1 MEIPENL
8 KTVDG
13 IIAAMREE
21 AKRLLES
28 TGSDEGFSYMA
39 DLMEEAVKQERI
51 KRDKVSFRCG
61 DCARFGN
68 DCNAG
73 DADGNEDCVACER
86 FVRRE
91 RRKELRAALLRGVDM
106 ARKGC
111 RRMGIEW
118 VEREQLGNVAK
129 LREVLEKSGKAAREI
144 QEATEEADTA
154 EVAASIAEMCERAL
168 LFPPRNCDRGREA
181 AEDAFTAEFGRP
193 WTEEEARVSAWPS
206 GCCGRTAG
214 AGRCSATCW
223 PRTGRF
229 RRRCTGFRRWCRRTG
244 ESCRS

>member
-13 IIAAMREE
+13 IVAAMREE

-39 DLMEEAVKQERI
+39 DLLEAAVKQERI

-73 DADGNEDCVACER
+73 GADGNEDCVACER

-129 LREVLEKSGKAAREI
+129 LREVLEWATSTIDVSPEVLDETEDWENEVVCWVLELKKKA
-144 QEATEEADTA
+144 Q
-154 EVAASIAEMCERAL
+154 AALAA
-168 LFPPRNCDRGREA
+168 PPRNCDRGREA

-193 WTEEEARVSAWPS
+193 WTEEEARVAEWLFEEE
-206 GCCGRTAG
+206 GRTGTPRQDAD
-214 AGRCSATCW
+214 GRAT
-223 PRTGRF
+223 
-229 RRRCTGFRRWCRRTG
+229 
-244 ESCRS
+244 

>member
-13 IIAAMREE
+13 IVAAMREE
-21 AKRLLES
+21 ARMLLES
-28 TGSDEGFSYMA
+28 TGSDEGFSHMA
-39 DLMEEAVKQERI
+39 DLLEEAVKQERI

-68 DCNAG
+68 DCSAG
-73 DADGNEDCVACER
+73 NVDGNEDRVACER

-118 VEREQLGNVAK
+118 VEREQLGSVEK
-129 LREVLEKSGKAAREI
+129 LREALKNIRKFTSAWVDAGVATKSMMDCIWRNC
-144 QEATEEADTA
+144 D
-154 EVAASIAEMCERAL
+154 VALSTQM
-168 LFPPRNCDRGREA
+168 RNCDRGREA

-193 WTEEEARVSAWPS
+193 WTEEEARVAAWLFEAA
-206 GCCGRTAG
+206 GRTGTPRQDADG
-214 AGRCSATCW
+214 AE
-223 PRTGRF
+223 TGRAK
-229 RRRCTGFRRWCRRTG
+229 
-244 ESCRS
+244 